1 MKDQITIVGNIGGDP
16 ELRRLADGTPIA
28 SFRIA
33 SHERRYDQK
42 TSSWVDG
49 TPSWY
54 DVSAF
59 RTLGEHVLASV
70 KRGQRVIVT
79 GALTIRRWESGER
92 SGTAAEIEATAVGH
106 ELRFGTTVY
115 TASAPR
121 REEPAEAPSEA
132 PEAEPVA
139 AGAWAAP
146 GAETPF

>member
-16 ELRRLADGTPIA
+16 ELRRLGDGTTIA

-33 SHERRYDQK
+33 SHERRYDAK
-42 TSSWVDG
+42 TSTWVDG
-49 TPSWY
+49 VPSWY

-70 KRGQRVIVT
+70 RKGQRVIVT

-115 TASAPR
+115 TPSAPR
-121 REEPAEAPSEA
+121 RDEESTAPA
-132 PEAEPVA
+132 PEPEPVA

-146 GAETPF
+146 EAETPF